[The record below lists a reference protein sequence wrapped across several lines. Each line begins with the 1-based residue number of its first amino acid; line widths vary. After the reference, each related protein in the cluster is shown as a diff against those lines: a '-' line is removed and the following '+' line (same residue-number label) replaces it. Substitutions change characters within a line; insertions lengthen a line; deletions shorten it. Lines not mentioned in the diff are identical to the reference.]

1 MTNLLANISMLL
13 SQSKRVVDTAQKVHE
28 VLANIVAPCLTVLGS
43 LAIMYVIVLGVQYA
57 KSENDEKR
65 AEVKKRI
72 INTAIGAVAIIVLIL
87 LCWLVDW
94 GRIIPQIFGYV
105 DIDGVT
111 GSSGGSSSSSGGV
124 TGGGGTRGKPNTLG
138 YISTLAKDL
147 KFLFRVWPK

>member
-1 MTNLLANISMLL
+1 MLL
-13 SQSKRVVDTAQKVHE
+13 SADRVTATAQKVHE

-147 KFLFRVWPK
+147 KFLFRV

>member
-13 SQSKRVVDTAQKVHE
+13 SADRVTATAQKVHE

-147 KFLFRVWPK
+147 KFLFRV

>member
-1 MTNLLANISMLL
+1 MLL
-13 SQSKRVVDTAQKVHE
+13 SADRVTATAQKVHE

-105 DIDGVT
+105 DIDGGT

-147 KFLFRVWPK
+147 KFLFRV

>member
-13 SQSKRVVDTAQKVHE
+13 SADRVTATAQKVHE
-28 VLANIVAPCLTVLGS
+28 VLANIVGPCLAVLGS
-43 LAIMYVIVLGVQYA
+43 MAIMYVIVLGVQYA

-65 AEVKKRI
+65 AEIKKRI
-72 INTAIGAVAIIVLIL
+72 INMVIGVIAIIVLLL

-105 DIDGVT
+105 DVDGVT

-124 TGGGGTRGKPNTLG
+124 TGGGATRGTPNTLG

-147 KFLFRVWPK
+147 RFLFRV

>member
-1 MTNLLANISMLL
+1 MLT
-13 SQSKRVVDTAQKVHE
+13 R
-28 VLANIVAPCLTVLGS
+28 P
-43 LAIMYVIVLGVQYA
+43 
-57 KSENDEKR
+57 
-65 AEVKKRI
+65 
-72 INTAIGAVAIIVLIL
+72 
-87 LCWLVDW
+87 DW

>member
-13 SQSKRVVDTAQKVHE
+13 SADRVTATAQKVHE

-124 TGGGGTRGKPNTLG
+124 TGGGGTRRKPNTLG

>member
-13 SQSKRVVDTAQKVHE
+13 SADRVTATAQKVHE

-94 GRIIPQIFGYV
+94 GTIIPQIFGYV
-105 DIDGVT
+105 DIDGGT

>member
-147 KFLFRVWPK
+147 KFLFRV